1 VEEKIMKYVLTTIF
15 LLMFSAAG
23 FAQDITGIWRGNFY
37 QRGYFGESDTYKYE
51 VQLGQGADQSLMGVT
66 YSYLTTVF
74 YGKAKL
80 KGSVNQES
88 KRVIIEET
96 RIVEVR
102 MQQSTQPCVMTCYLT
117 YYKQGDKEYLRG
129 NYTSKNIYDNTS
141 CGIGTVILTKVPT
154 SDFHVEKF
162 LQKKLNP
169 LPKTTE
175 PKTNPEPKPRQPRT
189 TPSVTPKP
197 PVKQPEQKP
206 PVLKKTDPGKVQKTE
221 PNKTPAQPNTIKKN
235 NVNVGKVPAPEVLK
249 TRKNEL
255 ARVIDVPTEDDIR
268 VDLYDNGDIDH
279 DTVSVYLDN
288 KLIVSR
294 QMLKATPIT
303 FKLKVDNDNPEHELV
318 MVAENLG
325 EIPPNT
331 SLMIVTVGNQRYEV
345 RITSNEQKNALV
357 RFRYTRP
364 K

>member
-1 VEEKIMKYVLTTIF
+1 MKYRLTVFILSF
-15 LLMFSAAG
+15 LPVPG
-23 FAQDITGIWRGNFY
+23 FAQDLTGIWRGNFY
-37 QRGYFGESDTYKYE
+37 QRGYMGGSEMYKYE
-51 VQLGQGADQSLMGVT
+51 VQLGQGADKSLMGVT
-66 YSYLTTVF
+66 YSYRTTVF

-80 KGSVNQES
+80 KGSINQES
-88 KRVIIEET
+88 NRVVIDET

-102 MQQSTQPCVMTCYLT
+102 MQQNTEPCVMTCFLT

-129 NYTSKNIYDNTS
+129 NYTSKNIYTNTD
-141 CGIGTVILTKVPT
+141 CGVGTVILMKVEE
-154 SDFHVEKF
+154 SDFHLEKF
-162 LQKKLNP
+162 LERKLNP
-169 LPKTTE
+169 VPKTT
-175 PKTNPEPKPRQPRT
+175 PKTNPEPKLEPRKAIP
-189 TPSVTPKP
+189 P
-197 PVKQPEQKP
+197 PVVKKEPP
-206 PVLKKTDPGKVQKTE
+206 APVLKKNDPGKAQKVD
-221 PNKTPAQPNTIKKN
+221 PKKN
-235 NVNVGKVPAPEVLK
+235 DPKQADIKRNNIAIGKVPVPEVLK

-255 ARVIDVPTEDDIR
+255 AKLIEVATADEIK

-294 QMLKATPIT
+294 QMLKATAIS
-303 FKLKVDNDNPEHELV
+303 FKLKIDSDNPEHELV

-331 SLMIVTVGNQRYEV
+331 SLMVVTVGSQRYEV

-357 RFRYTRP
+357 RFRYTPP